1 MSDVILNVEHLCKSF
16 SKDGEWIEAVRDVSF
31 ELRCGECVGLI
42 GESGSGKST
51 VANLIAGL
59 ETADGGRIIMN
70 GTDLLDRKDRAGVH
84 ACRSKLQM
92 IFQNPRLSF
101 NPAMTIGQGVEEAVK
116 YFQRIP
122 AKQRHEMMLE
132 RLRQVGLPEAYAD
145 KKASQLSGG
154 ECQRAAIARALMA
167 NPDLLLCDEITSAL
181 DVSVQAQ
188 VMALLMDVR
197 RTGDMS
203 MLFISHDI
211 ALVSMLC
218 DRLLVMYRGA
228 IVEDGATEDIIH
240 KSQNDYTRNLIA
252 SVFTADEATMNR
264 WQKERDNADG

>member
-1 MSDVILNVEHLCKSF
+1 MNDVILRVENLMKAF
-16 SKDGEWIEAVRDVSF
+16 SRDREKIDAVKAVSF
-31 ELRCGECVGLI
+31 EMRRGECLGLI

-51 VANLIAGL
+51 VANLVAGL
-59 ETADGGRIIMN
+59 ETPDSGRIVMN
-70 GTDLLDRKDRAGVH
+70 GTDLMDRENRANVR
-84 ACRSKLQM
+84 ACRSRMQM

-101 NPAMTIGQGVEEAVK
+101 NPAMTIGQGIEEAVR
-116 YFQRIP
+116 YYQRVP
-122 AKQRHEMMLE
+122 ANQRHRMMLE
-132 RLRQVGLPEAYAD
+132 RLQQVGLPENYANR
-145 KKASQLSGG
+145 KAAQLSGG

-167 NPDLLLCDEITSAL
+167 DPDLLLCDEITSAL

-197 RTGDMS
+197 RMSDMS

-218 DRLLVMYRGA
+218 DRLLVMYKGE

-240 KSQNDYTRNLIA
+240 HSRNAYTRNLIA
-252 SVFTADEATMNR
+252 SVFTADETTMAR
-264 WQKERDNADG
+264 WQKECENAHG

>member
-1 MSDVILNVEHLCKSF
+1 
-16 SKDGEWIEAVRDVSF
+16 
-31 ELRCGECVGLI
+31 
-42 GESGSGKST
+42 
-51 VANLIAGL
+51 
-59 ETADGGRIIMN
+59 
-70 GTDLLDRKDRAGVH
+70 
-84 ACRSKLQM
+84 M

-264 WQKERDNADG
+264 WQKERDKANG

>member
-1 MSDVILNVEHLCKSF
+1 MSDAILNVEHLCKSF
-16 SKDGEWIEAVRDVSF
+16 SKDGERIEAVRDVSF

-101 NPAMTIGQGVEEAVK
+101 NPAMTIGQGVEEALK

-203 MLFISHDI
+203 MLFISHN
-211 ALVSMLC
+211 LNVVRKLC
-218 DRLLVMYRGA
+218 DRVAVMQRGVLVEEGLTRDVY
-228 IVEDGATEDIIH
+228 TNPQH
-240 KSQNDYTRNLIA
+240 DYTKHLIA
-252 SVFTADEATMNR
+252 AIPR
-264 WQKERDNADG
+264 RDRREET